1 MAAENDSVRDLLG
14 GNTPFDLEVR
24 PYRDLYTD
32 ELRAVLERDAD
43 FFHFIGHVDEAGF
56 VCADGHLDAST
67 LESVGVDAF
76 FLNACDSHEQGLA
89 LLDAGAIAG
98 IVTTVDVLNDAAM
111 GMGQLVSRLLDNGF
125 PLGTALRVAAEEHG
139 IEEQYTVVGDG
150 GLQVTQAE
158 GLSAFF
164 THVETLDDG
173 EYRYRA
179 ETFATDQSE
188 LGSVVVPYSSGV
200 RNWYLAG
207 DTAEARI
214 TDAELEESLELGD
227 RPVWFDGDLRWSS
240 ELLD

>member
-1 MAAENDSVRDLLG
+1 VYGSRDDL
-14 GNTPFDLEVR
+14 PFDITVVEELTTGEMREVLAR
-24 PYRDLYTD
+24 
-32 ELRAVLERDAD
+32 EAD
-43 FFHFIGHVDEAGF
+43 FLHYIGHVDGEGF
-56 VCADGHLDAST
+56 ACADGSLDAAT
-67 LESVGVDAF
+67 VTETGVDAF
-76 FLNACDSHEQGLA
+76 FLNACDSHEQGRA

-139 IEEQYTVVGDG
+139 IEEQYTVIGDG
-150 GLQVTQAE
+150 RMQVTQAE
-158 GLSAFF
+158 GMSAFF

-214 TDAELEESLELGD
+214 TEAELEESLALGD

-240 ELLD
+240 DLLD